1 MWNTSTGTP
10 GAYSWNNDRTSQH
23 AEPGASGSAVAVAAA
38 IYVAFVAPR
47 VDSAAGSAESGT
59 HKSIHTATLL
69 DFAHKHSQDHTT
81 YRSSK
86 RPSEVSAEIAAWTYS
101 RAPGMAAATI
111 VRIEAEPLADG
122 PVLPVVV
129 VVTNASEGVEN
140 SSAVAFAV

>member
-1 MWNTSTGTP
+1 M
-10 GAYSWNNDRTSQH
+10 
-23 AEPGASGSAVAVAAA
+23 AAA

-86 RPSEVSAEIAAWTYS
+86 RLSEVSAEIAAWTYS
-101 RAPGMAAATI
+101 RAPGMAAATT

-140 SSAVAFAV
+140 SSAV